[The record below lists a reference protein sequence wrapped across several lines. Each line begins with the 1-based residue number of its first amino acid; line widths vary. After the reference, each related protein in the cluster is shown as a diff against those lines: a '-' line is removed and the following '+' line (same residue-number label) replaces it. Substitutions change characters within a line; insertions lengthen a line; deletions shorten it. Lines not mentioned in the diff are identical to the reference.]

1 MRQLFSE
8 TGADMNE
15 EIRQQNSNQQEE
27 ASEREKKGQE
37 MIGKR
42 KPEKKENGWG
52 SFLAGAVTVI
62 LLLTVIRTVSHFIW
76 LPGGTDTPTS
86 VQTSEKIRTIEQLI
100 DEVYVGEKDE
110 EALAEGMY
118 RGLISGLGDRY
129 ADYYT
134 EEEFQELATSQE
146 GYYEGVGITIGQTEE
161 GAGLTIVEVT
171 DGSPAAEA
179 GIQAGDIL
187 IAVDGTDVTSMT
199 VTEAAALIREGE
211 NDTINLTVERE
222 GTGQIQAEVT
232 REKLETQ
239 TVAGKMLTDT
249 IGYLAISQF
258 TGLTSDQFA
267 DVYQQLQ
274 EEGLQKLLI
283 DLRGN
288 PGGLV
293 TAVCDTL
300 RQILPEGLIV
310 YTEDKQGNRE
320 EYTCEGET
328 PLDIPLVVLVDE
340 NTASAGE
347 IFTGAVKDYG
357 LGTIVGTQTFG
368 KGIVQDFYT
377 LPDQSVVKLT
387 VAHYYTPHF
396 LYFCIKDSSLC
407 PLFHILKLFSASF
420 SASISQLYRFLKK
433 IAPTPQ
439 IPIRTG

>member
-1 MRQLFSE
+1 
-8 TGADMNE
+8 
-15 EIRQQNSNQQEE
+15 
-27 ASEREKKGQE
+27 
-37 MIGKR
+37 
-42 KPEKKENGWG
+42 
-52 SFLAGAVTVI
+52 
-62 LLLTVIRTVSHFIW
+62 
-76 LPGGTDTPTS
+76 
-86 VQTSEKIRTIEQLI
+86 
-100 DEVYVGEKDE
+100 
-110 EALAEGMY
+110 
-118 RGLISGLGDRY
+118 
-129 ADYYT
+129 
-134 EEEFQELATSQE
+134 
-146 GYYEGVGITIGQTEE
+146 
-161 GAGLTIVEVT
+161 
-171 DGSPAAEA
+171 

-249 IGYLAISQF
+249 IEYLAISQF

-320 EYTCEGET
+320 EYT
-328 PLDIPLVVLVDE
+328 
-340 NTASAGE
+340 
-347 IFTGAVKDYG
+347 
-357 LGTIVGTQTFG
+357 
-368 KGIVQDFYT
+368 
-377 LPDQSVVKLT
+377 
-387 VAHYYTPHF
+387 
-396 LYFCIKDSSLC
+396 
-407 PLFHILKLFSASF
+407 
-420 SASISQLYRFLKK
+420 
-433 IAPTPQ
+433 
-439 IPIRTG
+439 

>member
-1 MRQLFSE
+1 MS
-8 TGADMNE
+8 E
-15 EIRQQNSNQQEE
+15 EIKEQNSSQQEGAE
-27 ASEREKKGQE
+27 TEIKEPGMREK
-37 MIGKR
+37 R
-42 KPEKKENGWG
+42 KSEKKENSWG

-62 LLLTVIRTVSHFIW
+62 LLLTIFRTASHFIW

-320 EYTCEGET
+320 EYTCEGEM
-328 PLDIPLVVLVDE
+328 PLDIPLIVLVDE

-387 VAHYYTPHF
+387 VAHYYTPKGNDIHGVG
-396 LYFCIKDSSLC
+396 
-407 PLFHILKLFSASF
+407 
-420 SASISQLYRFLKK
+420 
-433 IAPTPQ
+433 IAPDVEAEQPEDAESDVQ
-439 IPIRTG
+439 LEKAIEVLEAME

>member
-387 VAHYYTPHF
+387 VAHYYTPKGNDIHGVG
-396 LYFCIKDSSLC
+396 
-407 PLFHILKLFSASF
+407 
-420 SASISQLYRFLKK
+420 
-433 IAPTPQ
+433 IAPDVEAEQPEDAESDVQ
-439 IPIRTG
+439 LEKAIEVLKAME

>member
-1 MRQLFSE
+1 
-8 TGADMNE
+8 MNE

-42 KPEKKENGWG
+42 KPEKKENGGG

-62 LLLTVIRTVSHFIW
+62 LLLTVIRTASHFIW

-118 RGLISGLGDRY
+118 RGLLSGLGDRY

-387 VAHYYTPHF
+387 VAHYYTPKGNDIHGVG
-396 LYFCIKDSSLC
+396 
-407 PLFHILKLFSASF
+407 
-420 SASISQLYRFLKK
+420 
-433 IAPTPQ
+433 IAPDVEAEQPEDAESDVQ
-439 IPIRTG
+439 LEKAIEVLEAME

>member
-1 MRQLFSE
+1 MSE
-8 TGADMNE
+8 EMK
-15 EIRQQNSNQQEE
+15 QQNSNLQEGSE
-27 ASEREKKGQE
+27 AETKEPVMRE
-37 MIGKR
+37 KR
-42 KPEKKENGWG
+42 KPEKRENGWG
-52 SFLAGAVTVI
+52 SFLAGAVTVV
-62 LLLTVIRTVSHFIW
+62 LLLAVFRTASHFIW
-76 LPGGTDTPTS
+76 LPGGTDTPTG

-161 GAGLTIVEVT
+161 GAGLTIVEVA

-179 GIQAGDIL
+179 GIQTGDML

-211 NDTINLTVERE
+211 NDTITLTVERE
-222 GTGQIQAEVT
+222 GIGQIQAEVT

-274 EEGLQKLLI
+274 EDGLQKLLI

-357 LGTIVGTQTFG
+357 VGTIVGTQTFG

-387 VAHYYTPHF
+387 VAHYYTPKGNDIHGVG
-396 LYFCIKDSSLC
+396 
-407 PLFHILKLFSASF
+407 
-420 SASISQLYRFLKK
+420 
-433 IAPTPQ
+433 IAPDVEVEQPEDAESDVQ
-439 IPIRTG
+439 LEKAIEVLKAME

>member
-1 MRQLFSE
+1 M
-8 TGADMNE
+8 
-15 EIRQQNSNQQEE
+15 
-27 ASEREKKGQE
+27 
-37 MIGKR
+37 
-42 KPEKKENGWG
+42 
-52 SFLAGAVTVI
+52 
-62 LLLTVIRTVSHFIW
+62 
-76 LPGGTDTPTS
+76 
-86 VQTSEKIRTIEQLI
+86 
-100 DEVYVGEKDE
+100 
-110 EALAEGMY
+110 
-118 RGLISGLGDRY
+118 
-129 ADYYT
+129 
-134 EEEFQELATSQE
+134 
-146 GYYEGVGITIGQTEE
+146 
-161 GAGLTIVEVT
+161 
-171 DGSPAAEA
+171 
-179 GIQAGDIL
+179 

-267 DVYQQLQ
+267 DVYLQLQ

-310 YTEDKQGNRE
+310 YTEDKQVNRE

-387 VAHYYTPHF
+387 VAHYYTPKGNDIHGVG
-396 LYFCIKDSSLC
+396 
-407 PLFHILKLFSASF
+407 
-420 SASISQLYRFLKK
+420 
-433 IAPTPQ
+433 IAPDVEAEQPEDAESDVQ
-439 IPIRTG
+439 LEKAIEVLEAME

>member
-1 MRQLFSE
+1 MRQLFLK
-8 TGADMNE
+8 TGVDMSE
-15 EIRQQNSNQQEE
+15 EIKEQNSSQQEGAE
-27 ASEREKKGQE
+27 TEIKEPGMREK
-37 MIGKR
+37 R
-42 KPEKKENGWG
+42 KSEKKENSWG

-62 LLLTVIRTVSHFIW
+62 LLLTIFRTASHFIW

-86 VQTSEKIRTIEQLI
+86 VQTREKIRTIEQLI

-187 IAVDGTDVTSMT
+187 IAVDGTEVTSMT

-211 NDTINLTVERE
+211 NDTIALTVERE

-347 IFTGAVKDYG
+347 IFTGAVEDYG

-387 VAHYYTPHF
+387 VAHYYTPKGNDIHGVG
-396 LYFCIKDSSLC
+396 
-407 PLFHILKLFSASF
+407 
-420 SASISQLYRFLKK
+420 
-433 IAPTPQ
+433 IAPDVEAEQPEDAESDVQ
-439 IPIRTG
+439 LEKAIEVLEAME

>member
-387 VAHYYTPHF
+387 VAHYYTPKGNDIHGVG
-396 LYFCIKDSSLC
+396 
-407 PLFHILKLFSASF
+407 
-420 SASISQLYRFLKK
+420 
-433 IAPTPQ
+433 IAPDVEAEQPEDAESDVQ
-439 IPIRTG
+439 LEKAIEVLEAME

>member
-1 MRQLFSE
+1 
-8 TGADMNE
+8 MNE

-118 RGLISGLGDRY
+118 RGLLSGLGDRY

-387 VAHYYTPHF
+387 VAHYYTPKGNDIHGVG
-396 LYFCIKDSSLC
+396 
-407 PLFHILKLFSASF
+407 
-420 SASISQLYRFLKK
+420 
-433 IAPTPQ
+433 IAPDVEAEQPEDAESDVQ
-439 IPIRTG
+439 LEKAIEVLKAME

>member
-62 LLLTVIRTVSHFIW
+62 LLLTVIRTASHFIW

-239 TVAGKMLTDT
+239 TVAGKMLPDT

-387 VAHYYTPHF
+387 VAHYYTPKGNDIHGVG
-396 LYFCIKDSSLC
+396 
-407 PLFHILKLFSASF
+407 
-420 SASISQLYRFLKK
+420 
-433 IAPTPQ
+433 IAPDVEAEQPEDAESDVQ
-439 IPIRTG
+439 LEKAIEVLKAME

>member
-1 MRQLFSE
+1 M
-8 TGADMNE
+8 
-15 EIRQQNSNQQEE
+15 
-27 ASEREKKGQE
+27 
-37 MIGKR
+37 
-42 KPEKKENGWG
+42 
-52 SFLAGAVTVI
+52 
-62 LLLTVIRTVSHFIW
+62 
-76 LPGGTDTPTS
+76 
-86 VQTSEKIRTIEQLI
+86 
-100 DEVYVGEKDE
+100 GEKDE

-118 RGLISGLGDRY
+118 RGLLSGLGDRY

-211 NDTINLTVERE
+211 NDTIALTVERE
-222 GTGQIQAEVT
+222 GTGQIQMEVT

-387 VAHYYTPHF
+387 VAHYYTPKGNDIHGVG
-396 LYFCIKDSSLC
+396 
-407 PLFHILKLFSASF
+407 
-420 SASISQLYRFLKK
+420 
-433 IAPTPQ
+433 IAPDVEAEQPEDAESDVQ
-439 IPIRTG
+439 LEKAIEVLEAME

>member
-1 MRQLFSE
+1 
-8 TGADMNE
+8 MNE

-42 KPEKKENGWG
+42 NPEKKENGWG

-62 LLLTVIRTVSHFIW
+62 LLLTFFRTASRFIW

-387 VAHYYTPHF
+387 VAHYYTPKGNDIHGVG
-396 LYFCIKDSSLC
+396 
-407 PLFHILKLFSASF
+407 
-420 SASISQLYRFLKK
+420 
-433 IAPTPQ
+433 IAPDVEAEQPEDAESDVQ
-439 IPIRTG
+439 LEKAIEVLEAME

>member
-1 MRQLFSE
+1 MS
-8 TGADMNE
+8 E
-15 EIRQQNSNQQEE
+15 EIKEQNSSQQEGAE
-27 ASEREKKGQE
+27 TEIKEPGMRE
-37 MIGKR
+37 KR
-42 KPEKKENGWG
+42 KPEKKENSWG

-62 LLLTVIRTVSHFIW
+62 LLLTIFRTASHFIW

-118 RGLISGLGDRY
+118 RGLLSGLGDRY

-387 VAHYYTPHF
+387 VAHYYTPKGNDIHGVG
-396 LYFCIKDSSLC
+396 
-407 PLFHILKLFSASF
+407 
-420 SASISQLYRFLKK
+420 
-433 IAPTPQ
+433 IAPDVEAEQPEDAESDVQ
-439 IPIRTG
+439 LEKAIEVLEAME

>member
-8 TGADMNE
+8 TGEDMSE
-15 EIRQQNSNQQEE
+15 EMKQQNSNLQEGSE
-27 ASEREKKGQE
+27 AETKEPVMRE
-37 MIGKR
+37 KR
-42 KPEKKENGWG
+42 KPEKRENGWG
-52 SFLAGAVTVI
+52 SFLAGAVTVV
-62 LLLTVIRTVSHFIW
+62 LLLAVFRTASHFIW
-76 LPGGTDTPTS
+76 LPGGTDTPTG

-161 GAGLTIVEVT
+161 GAGLTIVEVA

-179 GIQAGDIL
+179 GIQTGDML

-211 NDTINLTVERE
+211 NDTITLTVERE
-222 GTGQIQAEVT
+222 GIGQIQAEVT

-274 EEGLQKLLI
+274 EDGLQKLLI

-357 LGTIVGTQTFG
+357 VGTIVGTQTFG

-387 VAHYYTPHF
+387 VAHYYTPKGNDIHGVG
-396 LYFCIKDSSLC
+396 
-407 PLFHILKLFSASF
+407 
-420 SASISQLYRFLKK
+420 
-433 IAPTPQ
+433 IAPDVEVEQPEDAESDVQ
-439 IPIRTG
+439 LEKAIEVLKAME

>member
-1 MRQLFSE
+1 
-8 TGADMNE
+8 MNE

-387 VAHYYTPHF
+387 VAHYYTPKGNDIHGVG
-396 LYFCIKDSSLC
+396 
-407 PLFHILKLFSASF
+407 
-420 SASISQLYRFLKK
+420 
-433 IAPTPQ
+433 IAPDVEAEQPEDAESDVQ
-439 IPIRTG
+439 LEKAIEVLKAME

>member
-1 MRQLFSE
+1 MSE
-8 TGADMNE
+8 EMK
-15 EIRQQNSNQQEE
+15 QQNSNLQEGSE
-27 ASEREKKGQE
+27 AETKEPVMRE
-37 MIGKR
+37 KR
-42 KPEKKENGWG
+42 KPEKRENGWG
-52 SFLAGAVTVI
+52 SFLAGAVTVV
-62 LLLTVIRTVSHFIW
+62 LLLAVFRTASHFIW
-76 LPGGTDTPTS
+76 LPGGTDTPTG

-161 GAGLTIVEVT
+161 GAGLTIVEVA

-179 GIQAGDIL
+179 GIQTGDML

-211 NDTINLTVERE
+211 NDTITLTVERE
-222 GTGQIQAEVT
+222 GIGQIQAEVT

-258 TGLTSDQFA
+258 TGLTSDRFA

-274 EEGLQKLLI
+274 EDGLQKLLSG
-283 DLRGN
+283 LRGN

-357 LGTIVGTQTFG
+357 VGTIVGTQTFG

-387 VAHYYTPHF
+387 VAHYYTPKGNDIHGVG
-396 LYFCIKDSSLC
+396 
-407 PLFHILKLFSASF
+407 
-420 SASISQLYRFLKK
+420 
-433 IAPTPQ
+433 IAPDVEVEQPEDAESDVQ
-439 IPIRTG
+439 LEKAIEVLKAME